1 MGRSTVN
8 GRDHFYFWLNHYET
22 LKMIEENDGAAAAFK
37 VFDAVCQ
44 NVFYGTDAE
53 LGYPLNLTYN
63 DMAAPSRES
72 ADIAVMNKQ
81 KGKKS
86 GEARRKK
93 NRTRT
98 KSEPDAN
105 QKRTKSE
112 PDANVSK
119 YSKYV
124 QDVPDGTSGLRAS
137 AGAERGAGDEP
148 SPCAWEA

>member
-1 MGRSTVN
+1 MVETVN
-8 GRDHFYFWLNHYET
+8 GRDHFYLWLNHYET
-22 LKMIEENDGAAAAFK
+22 LKMVKENAGAEAAFE

-44 NVFYGTDAE
+44 NVFYGIDAE
-53 LGYPLNLTYN
+53 LEYPLNLTYN

-72 ADIAVMNKQ
+72 ADIAVSNRM

-93 NRTRT
+93 NQQRTKREPTTNQTRT
-98 KSEPDAN
+98 ECEPN
-105 QKRTKSE
+105 
-112 PDANVSK
+112 ANVSK

-124 QDVPDGTSGLRAS
+124 QDVSDDTSDGLRAP
-137 AGAERGAGDEP
+137 AGAGRDAGDTP